1 MSRTR
6 RRGDKE
12 AHDAA
17 RRPSPNGALAGRESS
32 GEAVTAIHQLLPV
45 LSPGDAIGQAVRRM
59 RASFLE
65 AGFTSEIF
73 AEEIHQS
80 LLGEAGPATALEA
93 SVGAGDVVLYH
104 LSIGAP
110 SARLFAGLGCRRA
123 IVYHNI
129 TPAAFYRTTSPRV
142 AYWLD
147 RGRRDLARLAP
158 SVELGIGDSAYNAA
172 ELQAAG
178 CPATM
183 VIPPPVDLA
192 RLSPRPAHPTGAP
205 RLIFVSRLAP
215 NKRQEELIRVL
226 AALRAC
232 WQPEATLVLPG
243 GWDDTETYV
252 AGLRR
257 LATDLGVASAVELPG
272 RRSDR
277 ELGDLYAG
285 ATAAVC
291 ASEHEGFGMH
301 LLEAWAFD
309 LPLVA
314 RAAAAVPETVGDA
327 GILLDSADPLVWGA
341 VVDRVIRDMQLRRL
355 LIERGRRRL
364 GDFSEAALID
374 RMSELLDRLDLS
386 GQGNP
391 RAAPG
396 G

>member
-1 MSRTR
+1 
-6 RRGDKE
+6 
-12 AHDAA
+12 
-17 RRPSPNGALAGRESS
+17 
-32 GEAVTAIHQLLPV
+32 
-45 LSPGDAIGQAVRRM
+45 M
-59 RASFLE
+59 RSAFRE
-65 AGFTSEIF
+65 AGFASEIF
-73 AEEIHQS
+73 AEEIHQQ
-80 LLGEAGPATALEA
+80 LLGEARPAGELGGC
-93 SVGAGDVVLYH
+93 VGAGDVVVYH

-110 SARLFAGLGCRRA
+110 SAQLFARLRCRRV

-129 TPAAFYRTTSPRV
+129 TPSPYYRATSPRV

-147 RGRRDLARLAP
+147 QGRRDLARLAP
-158 SVELGIGDSAYNAA
+158 SVELGIGASAYNAA
-172 ELQAAG
+172 ELRAAG

-192 RLSPRPAHPTGAP
+192 RLSPRPAHPAGPP

-257 LATDLGVASAVELPG
+257 LARDLGVAGAVELPG

-285 ATAAVC
+285 ATLAVC

-327 GILLDSADPLVWGA
+327 GILLDTDDPLVWAA
-341 VVDRVIRDMQLRRL
+341 VVDRVVRDAQLRRL
-355 LIERGRRRL
+355 LIVRGRRRL
-364 GDFSEAALID
+364 GDFSDAALSD
-374 RMSELLDRLDLS
+374 RMSELLDRLGLS
-386 GQGNP
+386 GQGGP
-391 RAAPG
+391 RAARRG
-396 G
+396 

>member
-1 MSRTR
+1 M
-6 RRGDKE
+6 
-12 AHDAA
+12 
-17 RRPSPNGALAGRESS
+17 
-32 GEAVTAIHQLLPV
+32 TAIHQLLPV

-59 RASFLE
+59 RSSFRE
-65 AGFTSEIF
+65 AGFSSEIF
-73 AEEIHQS
+73 AEEIHQH
-80 LLGEAGPATALEA
+80 LVGEARPAAALEA
-93 SVGAGDVVLYH
+93 SVGAGDLVLYH
-104 LSIGAP
+104 LSIGAA

-129 TPAAFYRTTSPRV
+129 TPSPYYRTTSPRV

-147 RGRRDLARLAP
+147 QGRRDLARLAP
-158 SVELGIGDSAYNAA
+158 LVELGIGDSAYNAA

-192 RLSPRPAHPTGAP
+192 RLSPRPAHPAGPP

-215 NKRQEELIRVL
+215 NKRQEELIRML

-243 GWDDTETYV
+243 GWNDTETYA

-257 LATDLGVASAVELPG
+257 LARDLGVAGAVELPG
-272 RRSDR
+272 GRSDR

-301 LLEAWAFD
+301 VD

-314 RAAAAVPETVGDA
+314 RATAAVPETVGDA
-327 GILLDSADPLVWGA
+327 GVLLDTDDPLVWGA
-341 VVDRVIRDMQLRRL
+341 VVDRVIRDAPLRHL

-364 GDFSEAALID
+364 SDFSDGALKV
-374 RMSELLDRLDLS
+374 RMSELLDRLGLT
-386 GQGNP
+386 GRGEPGVAP
-391 RAAPG
+391 RG
-396 G
+396 